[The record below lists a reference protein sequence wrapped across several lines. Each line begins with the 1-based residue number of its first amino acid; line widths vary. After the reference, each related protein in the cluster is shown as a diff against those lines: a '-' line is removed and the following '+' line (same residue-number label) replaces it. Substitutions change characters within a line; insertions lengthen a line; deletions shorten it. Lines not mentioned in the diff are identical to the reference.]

1 MVHKS
6 TTLECRE
13 NETYI
18 FTPLGSGLEHS
29 CHFKYGIFFF
39 YFYLFFK
46 LNAEESNEILDLLK
60 SAGL

>member
-29 CHFKYGIFFF
+29 CHFKYGIFSFIFIYFF
-39 YFYLFFK
+39 
-46 LNAEESNEILDLLK
+46 
-60 SAGL
+60 

>member
-29 CHFKYGIFFF
+29 CHFKYGIFSFI
-39 YFYLFFK
+39 FFK